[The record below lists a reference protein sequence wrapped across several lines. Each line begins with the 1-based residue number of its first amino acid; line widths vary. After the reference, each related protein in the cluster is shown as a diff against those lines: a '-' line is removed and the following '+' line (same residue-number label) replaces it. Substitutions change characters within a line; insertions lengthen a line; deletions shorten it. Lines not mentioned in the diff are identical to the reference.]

1 MSVFMNGFSD
11 ELMKTAGI
19 GSLLWKGLTA
29 YTIGS
34 AGYKGYKA
42 AKAGR
47 NFKKWIPASGGS
59 PSRAWYINYHK
70 ALGLPR
76 KMSKL
81 ERRRQSLNFAKY
93 REQK

>member
-1 MSVFMNGFSD
+1 MSIFLDGFSD
-11 ELMKTAGI
+11 EMIKFAGI
-19 GSLLWKGLTA
+19 GSLVSKGLTA
-29 YTIGS
+29 YFIGS

-42 AKAGR
+42 AKAGGAI
-47 NFKKWIPASGGS
+47 KKWIPASGGS
-59 PSRAWYINYHK
+59 PSNAWRINYHR

-81 ERRRQSLNFAKY
+81 ERRRQSINFAKY